1 MWHICV
7 TTYTQ
12 ICWHLYVNAVS
23 WSPPRQLWCGVDVT
37 KGKLER
43 RPPFCHCFDRS
54 WWWKCIMT
62 RRSTYGFYM
71 MSRVTHH
78 WSHDHLCAAEAPSP
92 PPAPSPM
99 SFLFNTHTHP
109 TVDVIAAQC
118 WYNDLMCSGLIR
130 LHCRLIHPSSLL
142 LLPPSFL
149 FSPLCSHPGL
159 AVFGHFGVSM
169 FQPWCS
175 WFLCYST
182 CVCTCP
188 SVAVDSK
195 TEWSCVLLKHL
206 FI

>member
-7 TTYTQ
+7 TTYTH

-62 RRSTYGFYM
+62 RRSTFGFYM

-78 WSHDHLCAAEAPSP
+78 WSHDHLCAAEAPYP

-149 FSPLCSHPGL
+149 FSPP
-159 AVFGHFGVSM
+159 VFSPRIGCVWSLWCFYVPALVFLVPLLQYVRVYVSVRGCG
-169 FQPWCS
+169 Q
-175 WFLCYST
+175 
-182 CVCTCP
+182 
-188 SVAVDSK
+188 
-195 TEWSCVLLKHL
+195 
-206 FI
+206 